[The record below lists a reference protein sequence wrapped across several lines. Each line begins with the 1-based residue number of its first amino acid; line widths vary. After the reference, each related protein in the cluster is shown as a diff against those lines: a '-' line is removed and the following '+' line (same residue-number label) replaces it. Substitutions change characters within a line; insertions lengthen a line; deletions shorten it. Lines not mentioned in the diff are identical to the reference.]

1 MKNPIFT
8 GAGVAIITPFTADG
22 KVNEKVLA
30 EIIEYQISHSTDA
43 IVICGTTGESA
54 TLDHNEHTQAI
65 KIAVDVTAGRIP
77 VIAGTGSN
85 DTAYALKL
93 SNDAEKLGVDGLLM
107 VTPYYNKASQ
117 EGLIK
122 HFSYVADRVSTPIIL
137 YNVPSRT
144 GCEIKPET
152 YAELAKHKMIY
163 AAKEATG
170 NLSSIAKTISLVP
183 EDFAIYS
190 GNDDQITPIM
200 SLGGKGVISVLSNI
214 LPQVAHDIAQTA
226 LDGDFKKSAELQLKY
241 LELCNAMFMDVNP
254 IPVKVAMRMMGFTAT
269 KPLFVPRR
277 LRCEGIISIC
287 SGLSSGRTI
296 GTSGVCLC
304 ALLFETTGHSA
315 FAYSSSRAL
324 ISSFFISTAQ
334 KTKSTC
340 DAISF
345 ISSVA
350 FITTRSLTFSGIATS
365 MHHFEPTASSYF
377 LPAERAL
384 AATTFTLNHG

>member
-8 GAGVAIITPFTADG
+8 GAGVAIITPFTAEG

-122 HFSYVADRVSTPIIL
+122 HFNYVADRVSTPIIL

-254 IPVKVAMRMMGFTAT
+254 IPVKVAMRMMGFDVG
-269 KPLFVPRR
+269 PLR
-277 LRCEGIISIC
+277 LP
-287 SGLSSGRTI
+287 
-296 GTSGVCLC
+296 LC
-304 ALLFETTGHSA
+304 DMTPANTEKLKSVLQKYE
-315 FAYSSSRAL
+315 L
-324 ISSFFISTAQ
+324 I
-334 KTKSTC
+334 
-340 DAISF
+340 
-345 ISSVA
+345 
-350 FITTRSLTFSGIATS
+350 
-365 MHHFEPTASSYF
+365 
-377 LPAERAL
+377 
-384 AATTFTLNHG
+384 

>member
-65 KIAVDVTAGRIP
+65 KVAVDVTSGRIP

-122 HFSYVADRVSTPIIL
+122 HFNYVADRVSTPIIL

-226 LDGDFKKSAELQLKY
+226 LDGDFKKSVELQLKY

-254 IPVKVAMRMMGFTAT
+254 IPVKVAMRMMGIDVG
-269 KPLFVPRR
+269 PLR
-277 LRCEGIISIC
+277 LP
-287 SGLSSGRTI
+287 
-296 GTSGVCLC
+296 LC
-304 ALLFETTGHSA
+304 DMTPANTEKLKSVLQKYE
-315 FAYSSSRAL
+315 L
-324 ISSFFISTAQ
+324 I
-334 KTKSTC
+334 
-340 DAISF
+340 
-345 ISSVA
+345 
-350 FITTRSLTFSGIATS
+350 
-365 MHHFEPTASSYF
+365 
-377 LPAERAL
+377 
-384 AATTFTLNHG
+384 

>member
-65 KIAVDVTAGRIP
+65 KVAVDVTAGRIP

-122 HFSYVADRVSTPIIL
+122 HFNYVADRVSTPIIL

-214 LPQVAHDIAQTA
+214 LPQVAHDIAQSA
-226 LDGDFKKSAELQLKY
+226 LDSDFKKSAELQLKY

-254 IPVKVAMRMMGFTAT
+254 IPVKAAMRMMGIDVG
-269 KPLFVPRR
+269 PLR
-277 LRCEGIISIC
+277 LP
-287 SGLSSGRTI
+287 
-296 GTSGVCLC
+296 LC
-304 ALLFETTGHSA
+304 DMTPANTEKLKSVLQKYE
-315 FAYSSSRAL
+315 L
-324 ISSFFISTAQ
+324 I
-334 KTKSTC
+334 
-340 DAISF
+340 
-345 ISSVA
+345 
-350 FITTRSLTFSGIATS
+350 
-365 MHHFEPTASSYF
+365 
-377 LPAERAL
+377 
-384 AATTFTLNHG
+384 

>member
-65 KIAVDVTAGRIP
+65 KVAVDVTAGRIP

-122 HFSYVADRVSTPIIL
+122 HFNYVADRVSTPIIL

-183 EDFAIYS
+183 EDFVIYS

-254 IPVKVAMRMMGFTAT
+254 IPVKVAMRMMGIDVG
-269 KPLFVPRR
+269 PLR
-277 LRCEGIISIC
+277 LP
-287 SGLSSGRTI
+287 
-296 GTSGVCLC
+296 LC
-304 ALLFETTGHSA
+304 DMTPANTEKLKSVLQKYE
-315 FAYSSSRAL
+315 L
-324 ISSFFISTAQ
+324 I
-334 KTKSTC
+334 
-340 DAISF
+340 
-345 ISSVA
+345 
-350 FITTRSLTFSGIATS
+350 
-365 MHHFEPTASSYF
+365 
-377 LPAERAL
+377 
-384 AATTFTLNHG
+384 

>member
-1 MKNPIFT
+1 MKKPIFT
-8 GAGVAIITPFTADG
+8 GAGVAIITPFTAEG

-54 TLDHNEHTQAI
+54 TLDHTEHTQAI

-122 HFSYVADRVSTPIIL
+122 HFNYVADRVSTPIIL

-152 YAELAKHKMIY
+152 YAELAKNKMIY

-254 IPVKVAMRMMGFTAT
+254 IPVKAAMRMMGIDVG
-269 KPLFVPRR
+269 PLR
-277 LRCEGIISIC
+277 LP
-287 SGLSSGRTI
+287 
-296 GTSGVCLC
+296 LC
-304 ALLFETTGHSA
+304 DMTPANTEKLKSVLKKYE
-315 FAYSSSRAL
+315 L
-324 ISSFFISTAQ
+324 I
-334 KTKSTC
+334 
-340 DAISF
+340 
-345 ISSVA
+345 
-350 FITTRSLTFSGIATS
+350 
-365 MHHFEPTASSYF
+365 
-377 LPAERAL
+377 
-384 AATTFTLNHG
+384 

>member
-54 TLDHNEHTQAI
+54 TLDHNEHTQAV
-65 KIAVDVTAGRIP
+65 KVAVDVTAGRIP

-122 HFSYVADRVSTPIIL
+122 HFNYVADRVSTPIIL

-214 LPQVAHDIAQTA
+214 LPQVAHDIAQSA

-254 IPVKVAMRMMGFTAT
+254 IPVKAAMRLMGIDVG
-269 KPLFVPRR
+269 PLR
-277 LRCEGIISIC
+277 LP
-287 SGLSSGRTI
+287 
-296 GTSGVCLC
+296 LC
-304 ALLFETTGHSA
+304 DMTPANTEKLKSVLQKYE
-315 FAYSSSRAL
+315 L
-324 ISSFFISTAQ
+324 I
-334 KTKSTC
+334 
-340 DAISF
+340 
-345 ISSVA
+345 
-350 FITTRSLTFSGIATS
+350 
-365 MHHFEPTASSYF
+365 
-377 LPAERAL
+377 
-384 AATTFTLNHG
+384 

>member
-65 KIAVDVTAGRIP
+65 KVAVDVTAGRIP
-77 VIAGTGSN
+77 VVAGTGSN

-117 EGLIK
+117 EGLNK
-122 HFSYVADRVSTPIIL
+122 HFNYVADRVSTPIIL

-254 IPVKVAMRMMGFTAT
+254 IPVKAAMRMMGIDVG
-269 KPLFVPRR
+269 PLR
-277 LRCEGIISIC
+277 LP
-287 SGLSSGRTI
+287 
-296 GTSGVCLC
+296 LC
-304 ALLFETTGHSA
+304 DMTPANTEKLKSVLQKYE
-315 FAYSSSRAL
+315 L
-324 ISSFFISTAQ
+324 I
-334 KTKSTC
+334 
-340 DAISF
+340 
-345 ISSVA
+345 
-350 FITTRSLTFSGIATS
+350 
-365 MHHFEPTASSYF
+365 
-377 LPAERAL
+377 
-384 AATTFTLNHG
+384 

>member
-1 MKNPIFT
+1 MKSPIFT

-65 KIAVDVTAGRIP
+65 KVAVDVTAGRIP

-122 HFSYVADRVSTPIIL
+122 HFNYVADRVSTPIIL

-254 IPVKVAMRMMGFTAT
+254 IPVKVAMRLMGIDVG
-269 KPLFVPRR
+269 PLR
-277 LRCEGIISIC
+277 LP
-287 SGLSSGRTI
+287 
-296 GTSGVCLC
+296 LC
-304 ALLFETTGHSA
+304 DMTPANTEKLKSVLQKYE
-315 FAYSSSRAL
+315 L
-324 ISSFFISTAQ
+324 I
-334 KTKSTC
+334 
-340 DAISF
+340 
-345 ISSVA
+345 
-350 FITTRSLTFSGIATS
+350 
-365 MHHFEPTASSYF
+365 
-377 LPAERAL
+377 
-384 AATTFTLNHG
+384 

>member
-65 KIAVDVTAGRIP
+65 KVAVDVTAGRIP

-122 HFSYVADRVSTPIIL
+122 HFNYVADRVSTPIIL

-254 IPVKVAMRMMGFTAT
+254 IPVKAAMRLMGIDVG
-269 KPLFVPRR
+269 PLR
-277 LRCEGIISIC
+277 LP
-287 SGLSSGRTI
+287 
-296 GTSGVCLC
+296 LC
-304 ALLFETTGHSA
+304 DMTPANTEKLKSVLQKYE
-315 FAYSSSRAL
+315 L
-324 ISSFFISTAQ
+324 I
-334 KTKSTC
+334 
-340 DAISF
+340 
-345 ISSVA
+345 
-350 FITTRSLTFSGIATS
+350 
-365 MHHFEPTASSYF
+365 
-377 LPAERAL
+377 
-384 AATTFTLNHG
+384 

>member
-65 KIAVDVTAGRIP
+65 KVAVDVTAGRIP

-152 YAELAKHKMIY
+152 YAELAKNKMIY

-254 IPVKVAMRMMGFTAT
+254 IPVKVAMRMMGIDVG
-269 KPLFVPRR
+269 PLR
-277 LRCEGIISIC
+277 LP
-287 SGLSSGRTI
+287 
-296 GTSGVCLC
+296 LC
-304 ALLFETTGHSA
+304 DMTPANTEKLKSVLQKYE
-315 FAYSSSRAL
+315 L
-324 ISSFFISTAQ
+324 I
-334 KTKSTC
+334 
-340 DAISF
+340 
-345 ISSVA
+345 
-350 FITTRSLTFSGIATS
+350 
-365 MHHFEPTASSYF
+365 
-377 LPAERAL
+377 
-384 AATTFTLNHG
+384 

>member
-65 KIAVDVTAGRIP
+65 KVAVDVTAGRIP

-122 HFSYVADRVSTPIIL
+122 HFNYVADRVSTPIIL

-152 YAELAKHKMIY
+152 YAELAKQKMIY

-254 IPVKVAMRMMGFTAT
+254 IPVKVAMRMMGIDVG
-269 KPLFVPRR
+269 PLR
-277 LRCEGIISIC
+277 LP
-287 SGLSSGRTI
+287 
-296 GTSGVCLC
+296 LC
-304 ALLFETTGHSA
+304 DMTPANTEKLKSVLQKYE
-315 FAYSSSRAL
+315 L
-324 ISSFFISTAQ
+324 I
-334 KTKSTC
+334 
-340 DAISF
+340 
-345 ISSVA
+345 
-350 FITTRSLTFSGIATS
+350 
-365 MHHFEPTASSYF
+365 
-377 LPAERAL
+377 
-384 AATTFTLNHG
+384 